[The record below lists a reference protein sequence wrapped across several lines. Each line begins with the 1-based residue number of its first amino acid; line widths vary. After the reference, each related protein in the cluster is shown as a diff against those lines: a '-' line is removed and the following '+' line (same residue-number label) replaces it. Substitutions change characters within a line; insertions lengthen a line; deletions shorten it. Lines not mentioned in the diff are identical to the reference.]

1 MKKQS
6 KKKKSMKEVQLLL
19 NDNFKCLLNKYL
31 KSIGELNLTRSSF
44 YQREYI
50 AVSFLDHLQSKKIL
64 NISKIS
70 RENIINFLKKF
81 KDYSKFTIK
90 DYMSALKLFLK
101 FLYSNNYIKFPFHA
115 TLPKVAIP
123 KQSKIPS
130 VWDKK
135 DIEKLLNSINKNT
148 AIGKRDYAI
157 LLLIIKL
164 GLRKID
170 IINLKFKDINW
181 SNKTINL
188 VQQKTKT
195 AISLPLIEDV
205 GWAIIDYIKNGRP
218 KSDLENI
225 FLTHNKNICS
235 FSKNHGNFYAI
246 ITKYMKK
253 AGIPINKDKKNG
265 VHSLR
270 HTLAS
275 EMLKQS
281 TPIETISSV
290 LGHVNSNVTSI
301 YLKIDIEKLREC
313 IMEVPIYEK

>member
-1 MKKQS
+1 MNHKQQLI
-6 KKKKSMKEVQLLL
+6 KGIKMKEVNLY
-19 NDNFKCLLNKYL
+19 LNKHYKEIISSYL
-31 KSIGELNLTRSSF
+31 LEITCLNLQTNSIYCREYVSKIFLYYLQLSKILELNNLHRK
-44 YQREYI
+44 
-50 AVSFLDHLQSKKIL
+50 H
-64 NISKIS
+64 
-70 RENIINFLKKF
+70 IINFLNEF

-90 DYMSALKLFLK
+90 DYLAMVKVFLE
-101 FLYSNNYIKFPFHA
+101 FLYLNHYINQPLHV
-115 TLPKVAIP
+115 TLPKVYIP

-130 VWDKK
+130 VWNTK
-135 DIEKLLNSINKNT
+135 DIQKLLENIDRTT

-170 IINLKFKDINW
+170 VITLKFSDINW
-181 SNKTINL
+181 NNKTINI
-188 VQQKTKT
+188 VQQKTKEP
-195 AISLPLIEDV
+195 ISLPLLNDI

-218 KSDLENI
+218 KVDIGNV
-225 FLTHNKNICS
+225 FLRHKKPITC
-235 FSKNHGNFYAI
+235 FSRNHGNFYSI
-246 ITKYMKK
+246 LTKYMRK
-253 AGIPINKDKKNG
+253 ANIPITKKKKNG

-290 LGHVNSNVTSI
+290 LGHVNSNTTSV

-313 IMEVPIYEK
+313 VLEVLL